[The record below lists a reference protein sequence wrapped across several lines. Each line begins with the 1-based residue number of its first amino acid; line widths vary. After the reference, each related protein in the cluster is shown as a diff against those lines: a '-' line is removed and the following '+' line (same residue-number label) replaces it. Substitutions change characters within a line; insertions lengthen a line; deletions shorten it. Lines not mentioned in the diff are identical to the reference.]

1 MIRRQFVA
9 LALSACLLPA
19 GLLVAGKAGFASAQ
33 MADSVAEP
41 VTISFYSYNLST
53 AGAGREATLELIAAF
68 EKANPTIKVEP
79 IGAPPNEILSRVQA
93 DMVAGVDVDVAQLP
107 FRELVYAAEQMGAQA
122 LEDVAGDELAAHA
135 EGFVPSGLALGQVE
149 GKTYGLAYVFS
160 TPILYINRTLFEQ
173 AGLDPDRPPRTW
185 DEVKAAGIAIAEK
198 TGKHGFFPGAYGP
211 IDGTFVYQSIIMSNG
226 GKVREGNRL
235 TFADKD
241 QADAVA
247 MLRDLVDAGAH
258 ARIDVGAHLDTFQSG
273 NLGMFLYTTAVL
285 NHFEKAAAGNFE
297 LGLAPLPS
305 FGEKPTAPTNSGA
318 AIFMFS
324 QDPVKQRA
332 AWELMK
338 FLTSA
343 EAYTTITT
351 KIGYL
356 PLRPA
361 IVDDPR
367 YLKDWIEAN
376 PKYRVNLEQLERLTP
391 NVAFGGDNYRQV
403 ENLMMDA
410 VREAVFGNGDPH
422 EALRVAQ
429 ERAQQLMPS

>member
-1 MIRRQFVA
+1 MSVGAGGRREWDVA
-9 LALSACLLPA
+9 LGLSAEDFLHLATNAICFRCLLLA
-19 GLLVAGKAGFASAQ
+19 FRC
-33 MADSVAEP
+33 
-41 VTISFYSYNLST
+41 
-53 AGAGREATLELIAAF
+53 GRL
-68 EKANPTIKVEP
+68 
-79 IGAPPNEILSRVQA
+79 
-93 DMVAGVDVDVAQLP
+93 
-107 FRELVYAAEQMGAQA
+107 RELVYAAEQMGAQA

-247 MLRDLVDAGAH
+247 MLRNLVDAGAH

-429 ERAQQLMPS
+429 ERAQQLMPN